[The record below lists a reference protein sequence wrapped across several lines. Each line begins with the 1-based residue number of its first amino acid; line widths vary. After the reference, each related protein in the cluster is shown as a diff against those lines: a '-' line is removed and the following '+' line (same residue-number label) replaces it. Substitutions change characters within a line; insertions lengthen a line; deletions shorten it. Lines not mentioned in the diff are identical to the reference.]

1 MTSINLR
8 VILPESKAIHEAYSK
23 GEGAVMSLFIDQAH
37 LFLEYIS
44 KMDNSILNMEKR
56 VGFIEDKGNIRYE
69 E

>member
-1 MTSINLR
+1 
-8 VILPESKAIHEAYSK
+8 
-23 GEGAVMSLFIDQAH
+23 MSLFIDQAH